1 MTKDCV
7 FCNRDFLYCNIDGF
21 RSCIWSAM
29 AQALHWVIQSKWVL
43 SKLAVCKKELDYNR
57 WQHLQ

>member
-7 FCNRDFLYCNIDGF
+7 FCNWDFLYCNIDGF

-29 AQALHWVIQSKWVL
+29 AQALHWVILSKWVL